1 MSSILQQNVV
11 LVLNKAWQ
19 AINIRTPEEVFPQ
32 LATGAATALDID
44 GQQKIRP
51 VTWEEWITLPV
62 REQDRAVQTI
72 RGGIRI
78 PTVIVLANYAKVP
91 KKRPKLCAKSIRE
104 RDGNRCQY
112 TGRVLRADEGS
123 LDHVMPRSRGGK
135 NAWENL
141 VWASKEVNAKKANR
155 MPEEAG
161 LKLLTTP
168 RRPHEVPVTATLRNV
183 HDIPEWGIFLQA

>member
-11 LVLNKAWQ
+11 LVLKKAGQ
-19 AINIRTPEEVFPQ
+19 ATTTRTPEEVSPQ

-72 RGGIRI
+72 RGGIRV
-78 PTVIVLANYAKVP
+78 PTVIVLANYAK
-91 KKRPKLCAKSIRE
+91 
-104 RDGNRCQY
+104 D
-112 TGRVLRADEGS
+112 
-123 LDHVMPRSRGGK
+123 
-135 NAWENL
+135 
-141 VWASKEVNAKKANR
+141 VNAKKANR

-168 RRPHEVPVTATLRNV
+168 RRPHEVPVTATLRNA
-183 HDIPEWGIFLQA
+183 HDIPEWGIFL

>member
-1 MSSILQQNVV
+1 MSSILQQKVV

-44 GQQKIRP
+44 CQQKIRP

-72 RGGIRI
+72 RGGIRV

-91 KKRPKLCAKSIRE
+91 RNARSCAP
-104 RDGNRCQY
+104 
-112 TGRVLRADEGS
+112 RASVSGT
-123 LDHVMPRSRGGK
+123 
-135 NAWENL
+135 AT
-141 VWASKEVNAKKANR
+141 AANT
-155 MPEEAG
+155 PEECCVQRRVPSTTSCLVHGAARTPG
-161 LKLLTTP
+161 KTWCGPPRTSTP
-168 RRPHEVPVTATLRNV
+168 RRPTGCRRR
-183 HDIPEWGIFLQA
+183 QASSS